1 MYGISAA
8 LLLGFLGVTAT
19 AKITGSYPVLLTTTS
34 GAPRPSG
41 TGTVLSN
48 YPECAVS
55 LHPPRGY
62 SIPLTLCPANLR

>member
-8 LLLGFLGVTAT
+8 VLLGFLGVSTT
-19 AKITGSYPVLLTTTS
+19 SAKITGSYPVLLTTTS
-34 GAPRPSG
+34 GAPQPSG

-55 LHPPRGY
+55 RFGFSDPFA
-62 SIPLTLCPANLR
+62 ANLR